1 MGDQD
6 TILDAADARH
16 LLRRTLLGAGPDALS
31 RYGITPGV
39 TTRGEAADRILSV
52 RPKKFRPASRDLE
65 TSHARWVKW
74 LVRTKAEFQS
84 RLVFFFHDHFATAY
98 SVVGDS
104 KMMGDQIKLLYT
116 HAFGNFKE
124 LVKLINRNPAMME
137 FLDTVRNDK
146 ELPNENY
153 AREMQEL
160 FTLGVND
167 LNGVP
172 NYTQEDIKQIARAFT
187 GWRHDGR
194 NAYLETLEHDTTAAY
209 PARGPKAIYDGAHG
223 FPPGGA
229 DYTLAFGEGEGEVD
243 ALTDILFQ
251 HQDSDGQNTVA
262 RRLAFRLLEHFAYAG
277 PPKAAVDQVVSESG
291 FDVDFELLPLY
302 RAILVNDAFYE
313 CAAPAPFDAS
323 TKKSVKWPIDYVVST
338 CKLLR
343 MRMKSR
349 YAYIDGGGY
358 VPILDFMGVMGQT
371 LMNPP
376 SVFGWGLEDN
386 WISTATL
393 FGRFAFA
400 RDVVSARFGSK
411 RFKPEQLLD
420 LDLTDPVAIVD
431 AVLEVL
437 DVSHHF
443 DSAGAPH
450 QALVT
455 YLTDGGLVTPDLHDD
470 GYRNTKLHG
479 LFLLV
484 MQSPEYHVF

>member
-1 MGDQD
+1 MGDQN

-16 LLRRTLLGAGPDALS
+16 LMRRTLLGAGPGAID
-31 RYGITPGV
+31 RFNITPGV
-39 TTRGEAADRILSV
+39 TTRGEAADRILAV
-52 RPKKFRPASRDLE
+52 RPKKFRPASRDYE

-84 RLVFFFHDHFATAY
+84 RLVFFFHDHFSTSI
-98 SVVGDS
+98 SVVGDP

-116 HAFGNFKE
+116 HALGNFKE

-137 FLDTVRNDK
+137 FLDTVRNHK

-153 AREMQEL
+153 ARELQEL
-160 FTLGVND
+160 FTLGVTD

-172 NYTQEDIKQIARAFT
+172 NYTQEDILQIARAFS

-194 NAYLETLEHDTTAAY
+194 NAYLDISEHDFTAAY
-209 PARGPKAIYDGAHG
+209 PARGPKALFDGAHG

-229 DYTLAFGEGEGEVD
+229 DFTLAFGEGEGELD

-251 HQDSDGQNTVA
+251 HRDSDGELTIA
-262 RRLAFRLLEHFAYAG
+262 RRLAFRLLEYFAYAN
-277 PPKAAVDQVVSESG
+277 PAKATVDQVVAESG

-302 RAILVNDAFYE
+302 RAILVNDVFYE
-313 CAAPAPFDAS
+313 CGAAAPFDAN
-323 TKKSVKWPIDYVVST
+323 TKKSVKWPVDYVVST
-338 CKLLR
+338 CKLLG
-343 MRMKSR
+343 MKLKSR

-371 LMNPP
+371 LLNPP
-376 SVFGWGLEDN
+376 SVFGWGLEDS
-386 WISTATL
+386 WISTSNL

-400 RDVVSARFGSK
+400 RDIVSARFGGK
-411 RFKPEQLLD
+411 RFRPERIVD

-431 AVLEVL
+431 AVLDGL
-437 DVSHHF
+437 DVTHHF
-443 DSAGAPH
+443 ESGGAPR
-450 QALVT
+450 QALVD
-455 YLTDGGLVTPDLHDD
+455 YLTDGGILTPDLHDD
-470 GYRNTKLHG
+470 AYRNTKLHG